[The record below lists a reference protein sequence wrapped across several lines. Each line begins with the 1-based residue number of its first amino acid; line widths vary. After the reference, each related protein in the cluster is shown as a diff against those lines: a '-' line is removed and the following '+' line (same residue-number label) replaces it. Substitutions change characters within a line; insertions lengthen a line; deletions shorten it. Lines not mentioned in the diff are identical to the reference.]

1 MNFVYPSFLWGLL
14 ALAIPIIIHLFY
26 FRRFKKVY
34 FTNVKFLKEVKEETS
49 SKSKLKHLLV
59 LLSRLLAVAAL
70 VLAFAQPF
78 IPLEEAAIKQGKKA
92 VSLFVDNS
100 FSMSSMS
107 QDVPLLEKAKQRA
120 TEIVKAYSVE
130 DQFQI
135 LTNDFEGRHQRLVSK
150 EDALS
155 LIEEVKLTHAVKD
168 MTKSLLRQKQA
179 LNSADAEHK
188 FSYLISDFQKNITD
202 ITEQE
207 LADTTL
213 EVTLVPLQSVQKRNI
228 SVDSCWFEAPVRM
241 LNQTN
246 PLIIKISN
254 LSDEDADDVRINLTL
269 DNQVKPLGNLSVKAN
284 SFAYDTVNV
293 TILKTGW
300 HEANITITDFPVQ
313 FDDSYYF
320 TFEVLPKINILTVNG
335 AYSNKYLDAVFKSNP
350 YFKVTNQN
358 SGKLDYSKFT
368 DFQLIILNE
377 LKTVSSGLAAE
388 LLQFTKNGGNV
399 LVFPAKNSTISS
411 YTSFLSSFKANE
423 FEQFETKV
431 RSVSYINTDEFIY
444 NDVFERIAENIKL
457 PETKGNFRM
466 TRYGSRGEEVILRYR
481 DGSSYLG
488 KYKVGQ
494 GSLYVCSAPL
504 DVKLNSLAQSG
515 EIFVPLLYK
524 MSISTGKDMQIAY
537 VIGKDNLLETANK
550 SSDAEMVYK
559 LKGKEDEFIPEQ
571 KSVGPKTILSINNQ
585 VKEAGYYKLFLEKD
599 KILNEYAFNYD
610 RKESKMDYF
619 SEKELEEIT
628 GKNAVVIKSNENTD
642 FTELIG
648 ERSMGKVYW
657 KWCIIAALIFL
668 LIEIFLIKF
677 WKT

>member
-34 FTNVKFLKEVKEETS
+34 FTNVKFLKEIKEETS
-49 SKSKLKHLLV
+49 SKSKLKHLMV
-59 LLSRLLAVAAL
+59 LLSRLAAVAAL

-78 IPLEEAAIKQGKKA
+78 IPLEESAIKQGKKA
-92 VSLFVDNS
+92 VSLFIDNS
-100 FSMSSMS
+100 WSMSSMS
-107 QDVPLLEKAKQRA
+107 QDVPLLQKAKQRA

-130 DQFQI
+130 DRFQI
-135 LTNDFEGRHQRLVSK
+135 LTNDFEGRHQRMVSK

-155 LIEEVKLTHAVKD
+155 LIEEVKITPSVKE
-168 MTKSLLRQKQA
+168 MSKTLLRQKQA
-179 LNSADAEHK
+179 LNSSDAEHNY
-188 FSYLISDFQKNITD
+188 SYLISDFQKNVTD
-202 ITEQE
+202 ISEKE
-207 LADTTL
+207 LLDTMV

-246 PLIIKISN
+246 PLIIKVSN
-254 LSDEDADDVRINLTL
+254 RSDDDAEDVRINLTL

-300 HEANITITDFPVQ
+300 HEAKITITDFPVQ

-320 TFEVLPKINILTVNG
+320 TFEVLSKINILTVNG

-350 YFKVTNQN
+350 YFQVTNQN

-368 DFQLIILNE
+368 DYQLIILNE
-377 LKTVSSGLAAE
+377 LKNISSGLGDE
-388 LLQFTKNGGNV
+388 LLQFANNGGNV
-399 LVFPAKNSTISS
+399 LVFPSKNSSIPS

-423 FEQFETKV
+423 FERYETKD
-431 RSVSYINTDEFIY
+431 RSVSYMNTDEFIF
-444 NDVFERIAENIKL
+444 NDVFERITENIKL
-457 PETKGNFRM
+457 PETKGNFKM
-466 TRYGSRGEEVILRYR
+466 TQYGSRGEEVIFRYR
-481 DGSSYLG
+481 DGSSYMG
-488 KYKVGQ
+488 KYKAGQ

-504 DVKLNSLAQSG
+504 DVNVNNLAKSG

-524 MSISTGKDMQIAY
+524 MSISTGKDVRIAY

-550 SSDAEMVYK
+550 STDAEMVYK
-559 LKGKEDEFIPEQ
+559 LKGEEEFIPEQ

-585 VKEAGYYKLFLEKD
+585 IKQAGYYNLYLEQGTT
-599 KILNEYAFNYD
+599 LNKYAFNYD
-610 RKESKMDYF
+610 RKESKLDYF
-619 SEKELEEIT
+619 SEKELEEKT
-628 GKNAVVIKSNENTD
+628 GENAVVIKSNEETN

-648 ERSMGKVYW
+648 ERSMGKIYW
-657 KWCIIAALIFL
+657 KWCLIAALIFL
-668 LIEIFLIKF
+668 LIEILLIKF
-677 WKT
+677 WRT